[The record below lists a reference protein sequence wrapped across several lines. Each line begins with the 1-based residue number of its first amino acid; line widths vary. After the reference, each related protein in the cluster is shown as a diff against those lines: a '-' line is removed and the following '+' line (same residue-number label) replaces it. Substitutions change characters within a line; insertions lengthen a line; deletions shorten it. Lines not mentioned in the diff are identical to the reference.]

1 MPLGPHPQPAHP
13 PWSRFAPAALC
24 EALAQAEMQGRIQ
37 GENGASLDTGS
48 SRFEAAVMMADISG
62 YSALASRLA
71 EQGPGGAERLSQW
84 LNLSFGLMLD
94 EVLAHGGAVERFVG
108 DALLASFRADG
119 DALAGAVQRAH
130 RCAQTIARRLDGSR
144 AGDVALG
151 VHVGVAVGALQA
163 QHVPLDGDD
172 RAFVLTGQALVEAA
186 AAAVAAPRGQVRLAP
201 AAARL
206 QAGDNTTV
214 PVPSV
219 PALPPEP
226 LAAERLVPYINR
238 ALRER
243 LLAATEDTGWLA
255 ELRRVTAVFV
265 SPQTAQPDGPVL
277 TLLAQVLGRA
287 AQRFGGHLQELVL
300 DDKGLVGVLLFGLRR
315 THEDQARRALLA
327 AQAVQAELAAAG
339 LQAGVGVASGSAYTG
354 IVGDERRSE
363 LAVVGE
369 PMNRAARLMQAACP
383 GVLCDAATA
392 QDASARQ
399 AFGFT
404 AVPGLSL
411 KGMPAEML
419 AQRPQPRA
427 GLYHGPA
434 QDLQRDLQPGPGS
447 AATAA
452 RTGAQAGAQAGAP
465 IGAPTGPPTG
475 APSGDPTAAQ
485 PAPGPAALQPPLGRE
500 SEWQQVLA
508 ALQPVAGAAAPSPT
522 APLSAAAD
530 GAQRTATALL
540 LEGEPGI
547 GKTALMDAAARQA
560 LGSGAALLRLQG
572 QALEQVSAYHAWRAA
587 VAQLLGIDLAAD
599 AGSQRLRLQVALSA
613 EPAPAD
619 IAALLAA
626 VLPHAG
632 AATPAVEAMDAQTR
646 AERLREWLLQCVA
659 RAAAAVPLVLL
670 VEDAHWLDSASWA
683 LLQGMAA
690 RRLPVCVLASS
701 RPLKDEA
708 RTALQAWLDA
718 AGASVLPIGPLS
730 RAAAAELVRRKL
742 GVATLTDGVEQL
754 VHTRAAGHPF
764 FTEELV
770 LALRDGGALRIDGGV
785 CTLAVSGGQAD
796 PLLVPDTLG
805 RALTARI
812 DGIGEA
818 ERLSLKVA
826 SVLGRDFSQAQL
838 AAAHPLP
845 GERPRLPLH
854 LQALVAHELLQA
866 DGSGRYRFKHAIT
879 RDVAY
884 GLLPFAQRRDLHRV
898 VAEQLQQQAGD
909 ADPQRAA
916 LLAHHWSNAEVA
928 DQALAACEQAGEQAM
943 DRFAHREAVHFLR
956 QAQHWN
962 TVQGRTVPGQ
972 RVAHW
977 LSQMGL
983 AHRLMGELDASRQ
996 ALEDALR
1003 ELRVPVP
1010 SRRPGARAALLWAL
1024 LQFALGRPRVAPPG
1038 TPRNADNTAVEA
1050 YAQLTMLAYY
1060 NNDVERMVACSL
1072 LAARAAQRAAPGREL
1087 AALHGSLAHTAS
1099 FFRLGT
1105 AMQRAIAAAG
1115 QVAQHDP
1122 QPLVLGTACQYTGHL
1137 AACRGD
1143 FARYAADMQ
1152 RAHEAYRPLGR
1163 CRPLDEAETN
1173 LACLYTHLGR
1183 LDEALAM
1190 SLLLEQSGRARDD
1203 LQSTGWGVI
1212 GQARV
1217 LFARG
1222 QLDRAL
1228 DRLEACDGLLVDLLT
1243 RVEAMAMRALVQQR
1257 SGRPREALA
1266 AAMQAVQWLEEAPSN
1281 SYFSLSPYGHLME
1294 TLVLLAADVA
1304 ADAEQR
1310 AAAHRAAPRMLKAF
1324 ARYAALMPVAAV
1336 QHRIWTGAVA
1346 QLRGRHRAAL
1356 RAWRRARLLAEHS
1369 QVPLDLPMAQR
1380 WLARAASGAE
1390 RLGLLQQ
1397 ATDGF
1402 AALGRRF
1409 EAEDARQALHRA
1421 VDAPEAAEPDGR
1433 APA

>member
-1 MPLGPHPQPAHP
+1 MPVGPHPQPAHP
-13 PWSRFAPAALC
+13 SWARFAPAALC
-24 EALAQAEMQGRIQ
+24 EALAQDEMPGRIP
-37 GENGASLDTGS
+37 GDGAAGSGAGS
-48 SRFEAAVMMADISG
+48 SPFEAAVMMADISG

-71 EQGPGGAERLSQW
+71 EQGAGGAERLSQW

-108 DALLASFRADG
+108 DALLASFRADSA
-119 DALAGAVQRAH
+119 ALAGAVQRAH

-151 VHVGVAVGALQA
+151 VHVGVAAGALQA
-163 QHVPLDGDD
+163 QHVLLEGDD

-206 QAGDNTTV
+206 QAEAGAEPPLRAVPPQTV
-214 PVPSV
+214 
-219 PALPPEP
+219 
-226 LAAERLVPYINR
+226 AAERLVPYINR

-243 LLAATEDTGWLA
+243 LLAATGDTGWLA

-265 SPQTAQPDGPVL
+265 SPQTAQPDGPAL

-315 THEDQARRALLA
+315 THEDQGRRALLA
-327 AQAVQAELAAAG
+327 AQAVLAELAAAG

-383 GVLCDAATA
+383 GVLCDPATA
-392 QDASARQ
+392 QDVSARQ

-404 AVPGLSL
+404 AVPGLTL

-427 GLYHGPA
+427 GLH
-434 QDLQRDLQPGPGS
+434 QRTSHDVQRDSEPNP
-447 AATAA
+447 
-452 RTGAQAGAQAGAP
+452 GAQLRARQVAEPVAE
-465 IGAPTGPPTG
+465 
-475 APSGDPTAAQ
+475 
-485 PAPGPAALQPPLGRE
+485 QPPLGRE
-500 SEWQQVLA
+500 AEWQQLLA
-508 ALQPVAGAAAPSPT
+508 ALQAVAGST
-522 APLSAAAD
+522 APGHPAPQQPAAD
-530 GAQRTATALL
+530 GAPRTATALL

-547 GKTALMDAAARQA
+547 GKTALMDAAASQA
-560 LGSGAALLRLQG
+560 QRSGAALLRLQG

-619 IAALLAA
+619 TAALLAA

-683 LLQGMAA
+683 LLQGVAV

-718 AGASVLPIGPLS
+718 AGAQLLPIGPLS

-742 GVATLTDGVEQL
+742 GVTTLTDGVEQL

-770 LALRDGGALRIDGGV
+770 LALRDGGALRIDGGL

-854 LQALVAHELLQA
+854 LQALVAHELLQT

-962 TVQGRTVPGQ
+962 TVLGRTVPGQ

-1105 AMQRAIAAAG
+1105 AMQRAIAAAA

-1203 LQSTGWGVI
+1203 LQSTGWGVV

-1222 QLDRAL
+1222 QLDQAL
-1228 DRLEACDGLLVDLLT
+1228 DRLDACDGLLVDLLT

-1257 SGRPREALA
+1257 SGHPREALA

-1294 TLVLLAADVA
+1294 TLVLLAADA
-1304 ADAEQR
+1304 EGDAELR
-1310 AAAHRAAPRMLKAF
+1310 AAAQRAAPRMLKAF

-1336 QHRIWTGAVA
+1336 QHRIWAGAVA
-1346 QLRGRHRAAL
+1346 QLRGRHSAAL
-1356 RAWRRARLLAEHS
+1356 RAWRRARLLAERS

-1380 WLARAASGAE
+1380 WLARAVSGAE

-1397 ATDGF
+1397 AADGF

-1421 VDAPEAAEPDGR
+1421 VDAPGTAVPDGR
-1433 APA
+1433 ATA